1 MIHKISPFYLQ
12 RDVDASGVSGTGIV
26 AVGVVM
32 PSGTCILEWCTFHSS
47 IAHYK
52 NIADVEAIHGHEG
65 STRVVMGS
73 VPETKPK
80 KKRKSKDEQGKV

>member
-1 MIHKISPFYLQ
+1 MHTIKPFYLQ
-12 RDVDASGVSGTGIV
+12 RNVDSSGISGTGVV

-52 NIADVEAIHGHEG
+52 NIADVESIHGHKG
-65 STRVVMGS
+65 NTQVIMGS
-73 VPETKPK
+73 VPEVK
-80 KKRKSKDEQGKV
+80 KARKKEEDSR

>member
-1 MIHKISPFYLQ
+1 MHIIKPFYLQ
-12 RDVDASGVSGTGIV
+12 REVDASGVSGTGIV
-26 AVGVVM
+26 AVGVIM

-65 STRVVMGS
+65 ATKVIMGEVPVKKTR
-73 VPETKPK
+73 K
-80 KKRKSKDEQGKV
+80 KKTSP